1 MILQDYY
8 WFYKS
13 VIPKRICDQIIRYGN
28 DQREHT
34 ALIGDNTNKS
44 HTDIELVKKKR
55 NSHIAWL
62 NDPWIYREIQPYVE
76 DANVRANWNFDIDYA
91 ETIQFTKYK
100 HDQYYD
106 WHCDGW
112 YHTYNKPEDPAMHGK
127 IRKVSMIVS
136 LSEPTDYEGGQ
147 LEFDPRN
154 ADHDTGRNILE
165 CKEIRPKG
173 SVVVFPS
180 FVWHRVKP
188 VTQGLRYSLVVW
200 NIGYPFK

>member
-13 VIPKRICDQIIRYGN
+13 VIPQRTCDHIIRYGN
-28 DQREHT
+28 SQREHT
-34 ALIGDNTNKS
+34 ALIGDNRNESQTNM
-44 HTDIELVKKKR
+44 EQVKRKR

-62 NDPWIYREIQPYVE
+62 NDPWIYREIQPYLE
-76 DANVRANWNFDIDYA
+76 EANVKAKWNFDIDYS

-100 HDQYYD
+100 HNQYYD

-112 YHTYNKPEDPAMHGK
+112 HHTYNRPDDPALHGK
-127 IRKVSMIVS
+127 IRKISMIVS

-188 VTQGLRYSLVVW
+188 VTQGLRYSLVIW